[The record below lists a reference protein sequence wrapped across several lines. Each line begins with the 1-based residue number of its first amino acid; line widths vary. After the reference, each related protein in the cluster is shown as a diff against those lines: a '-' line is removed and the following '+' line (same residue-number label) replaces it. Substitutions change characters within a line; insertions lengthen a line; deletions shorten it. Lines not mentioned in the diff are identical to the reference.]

1 MAKSLLDK
9 ILDYFFDSEW
19 KGRRGERL
27 VEKELRLVGL
37 LGRKGKI
44 LKNVY
49 LPASG
54 EETSEVDVIYIS
66 QKGIFIIESKN
77 YSGWI
82 FGDEKDKNWT
92 VSLQNR
98 QKFKFYNPIL
108 QNKTHLKWMRK
119 FVGDDV
125 PLFSIVAFSERC
137 ELKRVTVR
145 SEDVRVIKR
154 DRLYATIR
162 SIWKSV
168 PDALDEEEVNAL
180 RDKLYP
186 LTQVDKATK
195 EAHVAKIR
203 EKYR

>member
-1 MAKSLLDK
+1 M
-9 ILDYFFDSEW
+9 
-19 KGRRGERL
+19 

-98 QKFKFYNPIL
+98 QKFKFYNPIF
-108 QNKTHLKWMRK
+108 QNKTHLKWTRK

-125 PLFSIVAFSERC
+125 PLVSIVAFSERC

-195 EAHVAKIR
+195 EARVAKIR